1 MDYVHGLRVNC
12 MVRGGEARTRESWTR
27 VRPRV
32 RVEQRVQVG
41 GRVGRRGQQDQ
52 DWSEESGPRG
62 HRAEGAV
69 TLTEVPGVGGGIFL
83 SSLWDPLTLG

>member
-32 RVEQRVQVG
+32 RVEQKVQVG
-41 GRVGRRGQQDQ
+41 GQAGRLGQQGQ
-52 DWSEESGPRG
+52 D
-62 HRAEGAV
+62 
-69 TLTEVPGVGGGIFL
+69 
-83 SSLWDPLTLG
+83 

>member
-32 RVEQRVQVG
+32 RVEQKVQVG
-41 GRVGRRGQQDQ
+41 GLVDRLGQQDE
-52 DWSEESGPRG
+52 D
-62 HRAEGAV
+62 
-69 TLTEVPGVGGGIFL
+69 
-83 SSLWDPLTLG
+83 